1 VTFGAGVPGDW
12 SFGSA
17 EAVDKKQ
24 KRGRATGNEK
34 LALAA
39 GYHAKT
45 MFAFDAEHELA
56 PSLLTPAV
64 HRDLDQPKA
73 IRHLENLYALVF
85 QRSVDWDRKPLSM
98 HPSRQQTFMA
108 IVTLM
113 GFLGFGRDPL
123 LDEFG
128 VLFHCKMR
136 LGSEAL
142 QFMQANG
149 MGLLA
154 IAGVSPN
161 APDLQGQ
168 LFGRGGLKSCFF
180 GGGDEEEE
188 GEAEEEAEGE
198 VDEDIP
204 EFDRVNPFASCPRMV
219 VLNLLNKMLMTHV
232 GIKLQHTSK
241 IKNARLFLHDRVL
254 LPTPQ
259 ELRMA
264 PSNWLGAVKLLANGQ
279 TREARVS
286 VFTLRL
292 GPKDQV
298 ERFYEFLHDRAKN
311 ANDEFVVG
319 VLAERVARRKED
331 VTKKAL
337 AEGVP
342 ETMRGSIVD
351 KKNVASQKRAATK
364 KTTMEKERTIA
375 FEKAEVEE
383 I

>member
-1 VTFGAGVPGDW
+1 V
-12 SFGSA
+12 
-17 EAVDKKQ
+17 EKRQ
-24 KRGRATGNEK
+24 KCGRATAKDK

-73 IRHLENLYALVF
+73 IRHLENLNALVF
-85 QRSVDWDRKPLSM
+85 QRNVDWDKKPLSM
-98 HPSRQQTFMA
+98 CPSRQQAFKA
-108 IVTLM
+108 INTLM
-113 GFLGFGRDPL
+113 GYLGFGRDPL
-123 LDEFG
+123 LDELG

-136 LGSEAL
+136 LAPNNAL
-142 QFMQANG
+142 WMQEIG
-149 MGLLA
+149 MAMLTT
-154 IAGVSPN
+154 AGVSPN

-180 GGGDEEEE
+180 GGGEEEEE
-188 GEAEEEAEGE
+188 GEAEEEVEGE
-198 VDEDIP
+198 PVDDEDIP
-204 EFDRVNPFASCPRMV
+204 EFDRVNPFASCPRMA

-259 ELRMA
+259 EFRMA
-264 PSNWLGAVKLLANGQ
+264 PSDWLEAVKLLANGQ

-292 GPKDQV
+292 GPKDQI
-298 ERFYEFLHDRAKN
+298 ERCFELLYDRAKN